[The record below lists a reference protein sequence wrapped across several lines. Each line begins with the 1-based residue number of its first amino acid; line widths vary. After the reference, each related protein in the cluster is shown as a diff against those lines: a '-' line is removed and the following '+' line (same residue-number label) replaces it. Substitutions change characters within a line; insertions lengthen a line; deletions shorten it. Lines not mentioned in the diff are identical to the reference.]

1 MEYSITNEILISE
14 DDYEEYRSLPNSQQT
29 LDEEKLIGL
38 VNKSNF
44 EKKSE
49 VELSED
55 DFKLTTYLLDCQKH
69 TKNYMI

>member
-38 VNKSNF
+38 VKKSNF

-55 DFKLTTYLLDCQKH
+55 DFKLTTYLLDCQNIQ
-69 TKNYMI
+69 KNYMI